1 NIDGGISV
9 CMNITKTSQI
19 MVEINNMSFD
29 IKYMNQII
37 GKVSSSFS
45 NDNITLSFNGRLLPS
60 NTKEELDAMTNAFF
74 KILSGEE
81 LKFTLEART
90 SSDSWL
96 SSLNAIITKET
107 KINFNYEFIERGWN
121 FKFDPNEQ
129 YSPEISLQHEIK
141 YSNLFPLG
149 IYKIPYSLGTIESSF
164 TTKLEIFTEDFKDSF
179 NELAKKIFMAEDV
192 VFTVKGELNLMA
204 KTPVGDIKMEK
215 IQFNFDKNFKY
226 QTQPRILMKSMET
239 VKATRDTIEFKGLAT
254 IINPLNVEIELRSN
268 VEFDLLS
275 DQNIKVA
282 NMTIENFKLKR
293 KNEDM
298 VVKLKYL
305 PEYDSGHSVIQN
317 YLNRRFSILSIKT
330 NNQTT
335 SVFLLQKFFEV
346 LELKVLLPGI
356 DALFLKEIESL
367 EKMELLLNQEKLRK
381 FKSMDVGN
389 AIVNSTDY
397 FSGVRENIQCFIMIG
412 IDEDKDNL
420 FRINLYYIFIL
431 NFI

>member
-1 NIDGGISV
+1 
-9 CMNITKTSQI
+9 
-19 MVEINNMSFD
+19 
-29 IKYMNQII
+29 
-37 GKVSSSFS
+37 
-45 NDNITLSFNGRLLPS
+45 
-60 NTKEELDAMTNAFF
+60 
-74 KILSGEE
+74 
-81 LKFTLEART
+81 
-90 SSDSWL
+90 
-96 SSLNAIITKET
+96 
-107 KINFNYEFIERGWN
+107 
-121 FKFDPNEQ
+121 
-129 YSPEISLQHEIK
+129 
-141 YSNLFPLG
+141 
-149 IYKIPYSLGTIESSF
+149 
-164 TTKLEIFTEDFKDSF
+164 
-179 NELAKKIFMAEDV
+179 MAEDV

-356 DALFLKEIESL
+356 DALFLKEIEVSL
-367 EKMELLLNQEKLRK
+367 NTKHSFTLHNPFKTKIYFFSLNSKVINIFNRQIATAIIEPRK
-381 FKSMDVGN
+381 DG
-389 AIVNSTDY
+389 IIIE
-397 FSGVRENIQCFIMIG
+397 SGKTKKIQ
-412 IDEDKDNL
+412 IDGCRKRNCK
-420 FRINLYYIFIL
+420 
-431 NFI
+431 